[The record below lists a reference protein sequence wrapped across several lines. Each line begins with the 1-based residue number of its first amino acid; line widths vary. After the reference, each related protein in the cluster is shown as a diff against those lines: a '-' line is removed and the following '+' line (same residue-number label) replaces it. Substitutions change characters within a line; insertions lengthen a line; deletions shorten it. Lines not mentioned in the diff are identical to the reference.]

1 MQEVKRKRGQN
12 PRLSNPIA
20 SQNARLLAWSK
31 LGPTH
36 ANCVNNPVPLA
47 YAEELTRA
55 TEQFYMGETSRSS
68 KDHYGMGLY
77 ITQSIV
83 EMHNGTLVLANDP
96 DTGAGQV
103 TIEIPH

>member
-1 MQEVKRKRGQN
+1 
-12 PRLSNPIA
+12 
-20 SQNARLLAWSK
+20 
-31 LGPTH
+31 
-36 ANCVNNPVPLA
+36 
-47 YAEELTRA
+47 
-55 TEQFYMGETSRSS
+55 MGETSRSS

>member
-1 MQEVKRKRGQN
+1 MRTVSITPSPWHGKGF
-12 PRLSNPIA
+12 
-20 SQNARLLAWSK
+20 
-31 LGPTH
+31 T
-36 ANCVNNPVPLA
+36 
-47 YAEELTRA
+47 AEQLMRA

-96 DTGAGQV
+96 DTGAGRV
-103 TIEIPH
+103 TIKIPH